1 MTAEQLQQLK
11 GTFNADYKLQT
22 VTDALDVAF
31 GEEIDKTNIS
41 GTDYAWKYQNE
52 ATAANIESVKLI
64 GYYDNRNIYVFD
76 ITLNP
81 TCHVAR
87 ARVGIKRLV
96 TKLMDEYSYAILLF
110 HYSDAA
116 NKEWRISWVTKGG
129 SSSQTNAAKRYTF
142 LCGKMHPSRTIADRL
157 SNIDID
163 ASNDIDAS
171 KKNLADE
178 ITKAF
183 SVEAL
188 SDEFFDEYKAFY
200 EDIVQYICGARY
212 VKGAKD
218 KYERKEIES
227 KATIDQRGLFAKFV
241 EQAINENPKL
251 NEPITK
257 TDPKEKKDAEEAQK
271 KAKVD
276 VAEKLVRNYVKK
288 LLGRL
293 VFIQFL
299 AKKGWMGL
307 KQDHACNPAKK
318 DNEWGNG
325 DKYFLFNL
333 YQKATPQDKANFVHK
348 VLNDILF
355 DSLNNNPGGKTDLFG
370 VKINAKGQYKFPYL
384 NGGLFEETDLDKL
397 DITIPGYF
405 FVSDNIACNGK
416 EYAEDDAN
424 APRNTPRKFIEAAKK
439 KSKKK
444 NGEESESAEE
454 YPYSDSEGL
463 FEFFER
469 YNFTID
475 ENGSDEAVVGI
486 DPEMLGKIFENLLE
500 DNKDKG
506 AFYTPKPVV
515 EYMCQQ
521 SLIAYLQNGVLN
533 GTQKGVQ
540 SDVQNGVQNDS
551 LKGVQ
556 NGEQNGSL
564 KGVQN
569 GSQQNSVQNLSVVST
584 DSQKGVQTG
593 TLQTTPKTT
602 NETPTTNTPS
612 DELQKANLASI
623 RNSLTEDEIKTQI
636 EHFVKTKSLDVET
649 SAESRQGLGEAGIES
664 GAETTPEIDNESA
677 ESAPEKG
684 SESKKP
690 QTSIAM
696 VSVLNQL
703 LKDVKI
709 CDPAIGSGAFPMGLL
724 NELLECREVLALRLI
739 DEGREDEVFADK

>member
-1 MTAEQLQQLK
+1 MTTKSA
-11 GTFNADYKLQT
+11 
-22 VTDALDVAF
+22 
-31 GEEIDKTNIS
+31 KTNGMTTKSAFSADFNRQDVITTLNNAFCK
-41 GTDYAWKYQNE
+41 GNGMTPLPLDIDDAANFRE
-52 ATAANIESVKLI
+52 AADAANIEKALHI
-64 GYYDNRNIYVFD
+64 GDYPNRIAVYDIILKPN
-76 ITLNP
+76 
-81 TCHVAR
+81 CHIAR

-96 TKLMDEYSYAILLF
+96 TKLMDNYSYAILLF
-110 HYSDAA
+110 HYEDAA

-142 LCGKMHPSRTIADRL
+142 LCGKMHLARTIVDRL
-157 SNIDID
+157 SNIDKS
-163 ASNDIDAS
+163 SNDLAS
-171 KKNLADE
+171 E

-251 NEPITK
+251 NDPITK

-271 KAKVD
+271 KANVD
-276 VAEKLVRNYVKK
+276 AAEKLVRNYVKK

-307 KQDHACNPAKK
+307 KQDNACNPAKK

-325 DKYFLFNL
+325 DKHFLFNL
-333 YQKATPQDKANFVHK
+333 YQKVTPQDKANFVHK

-370 VKINAKGQYKFPYL
+370 VKINAKGQYKYPYL
-384 NGGLFEETDLDKL
+384 NGGLFEENDLDKL

-405 FVSDNIACNGK
+405 FVSDDIARNGK
-416 EYAEDDAN
+416 EYAEDEAN
-424 APRNTPRKFIEAAKK
+424 ATKNNTRKYMGIPSSNAP
-439 KSKKK
+439 
-444 NGEESESAEE
+444 

-521 SLIAYLQNGVLN
+521 SLIAYLQNGVL
-533 GTQKGVQ
+533 
-540 SDVQNGVQNDS
+540 
-551 LKGVQ
+551 
-556 NGEQNGSL
+556 

-569 GSQQNSVQNLSVVST
+569 GSLQNSSLQNGVQNLSVGST
-584 DSQKGVQTG
+584 ALQNGVLNGVQSG
-593 TLQTTPKTT
+593 AKNTLQNGAQQTTLQNS
-602 NETPTTNTPS
+602 NEISTTNTSS
-612 DELQKANLASI
+612 DELQKANLAFI
-623 RNSLTEDEIKTQI
+623 RDSLTEGEIKAQI
-636 EHFVKTKSLDVET
+636 EHFVKTKSLDIETSVET
-649 SAESRQGLGEAGIES
+649 RQGLGEVVIES
-664 GAETTPEIDNESA
+664 GSESATKKDNERAESAPKKDNEGADAGSKIESA
-677 ESAPEKG
+677 ESG
-684 SESKKP
+684 SENGSAEPTTKEKPKP
-690 QTSIAM
+690 QMSIEM
-696 VSVLNQL
+696 VSLLNHL
-703 LKDVKI
+703 LKEVKI

-739 DEGREDEVFADK
+739 DEGRKDEVFADK